1 MLVKPKEAFMIEDD
15 WDILE
20 GSLTP
25 KSASAEMATD
35 RLQPMASEYFYLL
48 ERYDE
53 MGERVAKLES
63 EMARLFPE
71 EEGELAL
78 STPDGFEVVVRRS
91 ERWTWDKQKLEEIFS
106 QGDVPEYVKRTLT
119 VDKRKFQRLP
129 ASDQVMLK
137 AALTRKLDS
146 PKVKVIKHV

>member
-1 MLVKPKEAFMIEDD
+1 
-15 WDILE
+15 
-20 GSLTP
+20 
-25 KSASAEMATD
+25 
-35 RLQPMASEYFYLL
+35 
-48 ERYDE
+48 

-106 QGDVPEYVKRTLT
+106 QGEVPEYVKRTLT

>member
-1 MLVKPKEAFMIEDD
+1 MIEDD

-25 KSASAEMATD
+25 KSASAEMATN
-35 RLQPMASEYFYLL
+35 RLQPMASEYFSLK

-53 MGERVAKLES
+53 MGERVAQLEA
-63 EMARLFPE
+63 EMSRLFPE

-78 STPDGFEVVVRRS
+78 STPDGFEVVVRRA
-91 ERWTWDKQKLEEIFS
+91 ERWTWDKQKLEEIFA
-106 QGDVPEYVKRTLT
+106 QGDVPDYIRRTLT
-119 VDKRKFQRLP
+119 VDKRKFQKLP
-129 ASDQVMLK
+129 ASDQVLLK

-146 PKVKVIKHV
+146 PKIKVIKHV